1 MTTIKDME
9 RRIKFELLTK
19 YYKGVRGFLIALRGV
34 GYVPDHPQS
43 RNLDVAIDE
52 LYKRIKKKA

>member
-1 MTTIKDME
+1 ME